1 MAGTRLWELQAV
13 DTGLSADTVEWCP
26 LEGCRRLLACGTY
39 QLRGPESAP
48 EGPGEEVWRRGT
60 SNNSPSPDTR
70 ELGPLR
76 LRSSASRLPTWEAFP
91 DSPGFWA
98 AVKVIRS
105 VCFLGP
111 SV

>member
-48 EGPGEEVWRRGT
+48 EGPGKRSQCLSSHKFVLAASTCTVSVRTTLSIPWSRSKGEI
-60 SNNSPSPDTR
+60 
-70 ELGPLR
+70 R
-76 LRSSASRLPTWEAFP
+76 LECWT
-91 DSPGFWA
+91 
-98 AVKVIRS
+98 
-105 VCFLGP
+105 
-111 SV
+111 